1 MGNSFRPMQRPP
13 SGGHALASDARLG
26 LGTQALYKTG
36 NSEVSLRLNIIDVWQ
51 EKISARGLY
60 LMKRKRIYAMWLGF
74 PVILA
79 IAICCPDTANAQQ
92 GQAAQVLTLPEAV
105 KIALE
110 KNPQRKAALA
120 DTRAASADIK
130 QARSF
135 LMPRVTFSETAMRG
149 NDPVYVFG
157 SRLRQQRFTAAD
169 FALNALNTPT
179 PFGNYATRFGGT
191 WNLFDS
197 FASWRGVDRAKR
209 VQDASAH
216 QLARTEQEIVF
227 RVVDSYYGV
236 LLAKK
241 QLELSEQALK
251 TAQAILYRSKNR
263 YESGVAVESDSLS
276 SQVRLAARKQEL
288 IRAHNNLSL
297 ARAQLS
303 TAMGVPAENEF
314 DPAEVLA
321 EKNLPAVS
329 LEEAEKR
336 AVEARPDLQRIR
348 SEETSQQQSVSIAK
362 ASFGPRVNAFADWEA
377 DNPTFVSGGGGN
389 NWVAGVEL
397 QFDLFQGGAKRAEL
411 SREQALQEKVA
422 SMKEMATDAAKL
434 EVRRAYYDVDAAH
447 RQIEVARAAI
457 AAAQES
463 LRINQDRYESGL
475 STISDLLAAEEAV
488 RRSQTDYWDAV
499 YRYHTSYA
507 GLELASGILN
517 SQSPVVTP

>member
-1 MGNSFRPMQRPP
+1 MKTKKI
-13 SGGHALASDARLG
+13 HAA
-26 LGTQALYKTG
+26 
-36 NSEVSLRLNIIDVWQ
+36 
-51 EKISARGLY
+51 
-60 LMKRKRIYAMWLGF
+60 WLGI
-74 PVILA
+74 PMILA
-79 IAICCPDTANAQQ
+79 LGVCSPGAANAQQ
-92 GQAAQVLTLPEAV
+92 SPAAQPLTLPEAV

-120 DTRAASADIK
+120 DTKAASADIK

-135 LMPRVTFSETAMRG
+135 LMPRVTFSETATRG

-169 FALNALNTPT
+169 LAFNVLNTPT
-179 PFGNYATRFGGT
+179 PLGNYATRFGGT

-197 FASWRGVDRAKR
+197 FASWRGLDRAKSA
-209 VQDASAH
+209 QDASAQ

-236 LLAKK
+236 LLSKK
-241 QLELSEQALK
+241 QLELGEQALK
-251 TAQAILYRSKNR
+251 TAQAILDQSKNR
-263 YESGVAVESDSLS
+263 FESGVAVQSDPLS
-276 SQVRLAARKQEL
+276 AQVRLAARQQEL
-288 IRAHNNLSL
+288 IRAQNNLSL

-303 TAMGVPAENEF
+303 TALGLPAETEF
-314 DPAEVLA
+314 DPAEALA
-321 EKNLPAVS
+321 EKNLPALS

-336 AVEARPDLQRIR
+336 AVESRPDLKQIR
-348 SEETSQQQSVSIAK
+348 SEEAAQQQSVSIAK

-377 DNPTFVSGGGGN
+377 DNPAFFSGGGN
-389 NWVAGVEL
+389 NWTAGIEL

-422 SMKEMATDAAKL
+422 SVKEMATDAAKL
-434 EVRRAYYDVDAAH
+434 EVRRAYYDVNAAH
-447 RQIEVARAAI
+447 QQIEVARAAI

-475 STISDLLAAEEAV
+475 STIADLLAAEEAA
-488 RRSQTDYWDAV
+488 RRSQTDYWKAI
-499 YRYHTSYA
+499 YRYHTGYA